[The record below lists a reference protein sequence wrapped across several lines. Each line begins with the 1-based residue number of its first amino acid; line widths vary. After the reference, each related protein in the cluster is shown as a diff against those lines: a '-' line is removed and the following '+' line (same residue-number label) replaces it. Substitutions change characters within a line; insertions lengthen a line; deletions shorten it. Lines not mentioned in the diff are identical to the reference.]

1 MLRKPVGIAMC
12 PRNAAKGDC
21 GKHMSALQK
30 RLIQFTATGFGSG
43 YAPVAPGTAGT
54 LVGIPLFF
62 VFSLLPWPLDLF
74 LLVLFTGAAVYV
86 AQAAEKLFAK
96 KDAPSIVI
104 DEITGFLWTMFY
116 ISPTPTGVLGGFLL
130 FRLIDIA
137 KPFPVRSIQDKLP
150 GGYGIVGDDVMAG
163 IYGNLVLQIL
173 VKYFSI

>member
-1 MLRKPVGIAMC
+1 MYAEEGY
-12 PRNAAKGDC
+12 C
-21 GKHMSALQK
+21 GRQMSALQE
-30 RLIQFTATGFGSG
+30 RLIKLTATGFGSG
-43 YAPVAPGTAGT
+43 YAPFAPGTAGT

-62 VFSLLPWPLDLF
+62 IFSLLPWPLYLF
-74 LLVLFTGAAVYV
+74 LLAFFTGAAVYV

-116 ISPTPTGVLGGFLL
+116 VSPTLAGVLGGFLL
-130 FRLIDIA
+130 FRLFDIA
-137 KPFPVRSIQDKLP
+137 KPFPMRSIQDKLP